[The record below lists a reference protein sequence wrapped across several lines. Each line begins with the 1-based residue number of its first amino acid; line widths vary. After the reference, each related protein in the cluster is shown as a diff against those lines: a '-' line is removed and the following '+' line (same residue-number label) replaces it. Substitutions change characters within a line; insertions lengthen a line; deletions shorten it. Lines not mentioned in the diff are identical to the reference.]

1 MSTTPSTPGAF
12 GAVAGVPAGLAMP
25 AEWRPHER
33 CWMAWPCRVALW
45 GERLGAARRAFAEVA
60 KAIAALEPVTMV
72 ANPGDVAEASLMC
85 GAGAEILALAIDD
98 SWARDTGPTFVAN
111 RAGAIAGV

>member
-12 GAVAGVPAGLAMP
+12 GAVACVPAGLAML
-25 AEWRPHER
+25 AEWRPHEC

-60 KAIAALEPVTMV
+60 KAIAALEPVTMM

-85 GAGAEILALAIDD
+85 GAGAAILALAI
-98 SWARDTGPTFVAN
+98 
-111 RAGAIAGV
+111 AGV